1 MRSFFYRCVWS
12 LFIGMIAASLILSS
26 CSFGAHEIFWRSNPV
41 DHRSTFFEKI
51 PDPTGLPASYD
62 CLILTDVH
70 VGNDSYTFPKQA
82 LLNKL
87 NELNSLGKLPKMC
100 MILGDSTDHGTAHE
114 FEEFAAFQNAIR
126 DIGGPNSIPIYNV
139 VGNHDLYNSGWP
151 LWKASCTPHTSTYYF
166 ETSGFEWYF
175 LDTGSGTLGR
185 AQFYDLKQKLKN
197 SQKPKLLF
205 THYPI
210 YGNGI
215 FYFALSNPRERA
227 ELLALFA
234 RTNVKLYCAGH
245 YHPSAYYDYGPF
257 QEHVLK
263 AFGLFAHYHIMHIDE
278 TNQTYTIESFSLK

>member
-1 MRSFFYRCVWS
+1 MRKLFYWCVWAI
-12 LFIGMIAASLILSS
+12 FIGTAAALSVLSS
-26 CSFGAHEIFWRSNPV
+26 CKFGLHEMFWRPNPV
-41 DHRSTFFEKI
+41 DQRSTFFEKI
-51 PDPTGLPASYD
+51 PAPIGLTSSYD

-70 VGNDSYTFPKQA
+70 VGNEKYTFPKQA

-87 NELNSLGKLPKMC
+87 DELNSMGKLPKMC
-100 MILGDSTDHGTAHE
+100 IILGDSADHGTAAE
-114 FEEFAAFQNAIR
+114 FEEFAAFQQAIR
-126 DIGGPNSIPIYNV
+126 DKGIPVYNV

-151 LWKASCTPHTSTYYF
+151 LWKASCTPYTSTYYF
-166 ETSGFEWYF
+166 EASGFEWYF

-185 AQFYDLKQKLKN
+185 AQFYDLKRKLR
-197 SQKPKLLF
+197 SSPKPKLLF

-263 AFGLFAHYHIMHIDE
+263 AFGLFAHYHIMHIDG
-278 TNQTYTIESFSLK
+278 TNQTYTIQSFSLK